1 MKRSKR
7 FRDGSG
13 SPLPYVDPL
22 FAEALAGGGHHER
35 HGDRR
40 RHYKTMQL
48 CRQVQRALSLSLS
61 GECDDE
67 VLRSVYVEA
76 VEPAPDASRVLVR
89 LIVPRGVAPA
99 EVLNRVERFRPKL
112 RADVAA
118 AITRK
123 RAPELT
129 FVPVAAGE
137 ELL

>member
-7 FRDGSG
+7 FRDGGG

-22 FAEALAGGGHHER
+22 FAEALAGRGRLEPHVN
-35 HGDRR
+35 RR
-40 RHYKTMQL
+40 RHHKTMQL

-61 GECDDE
+61 GECDDD

-89 LIVPRGVAPA
+89 LIVPRGIAPSQ
-99 EVLNRVERFRPKL
+99 VLGRIERFRAKL

-123 RAPELT
+123 RAPELA
-129 FVPVAAGE
+129 FLPIAAGA
-137 ELL
+137 ELR